1 MRLFIAVNFN
11 ENIKNM
17 LSDIIRKLR
26 PHTRQGS
33 YTLTENLHLTLVFLG
48 EVEPDRIDKVTRA
61 MKEMI
66 GTSFELKL
74 GGLGH
79 FRRDGGDI
87 YWIGVENNEIL
98 QDMQSQLAK
107 LLIRAGFSIEERKFK
122 PHLTIG
128 RRIIFNNSFN
138 EKEFSRTLPEMSMEV
153 NHISLMKSERING
166 RLTYTEIFS
175 RHLDVSG
182 GDDSDNK

>member
-11 ENIKNM
+11 ESIKIN
-17 LSDIIRKLR
+17 LSDIMERLK
-26 PHTRQGS
+26 PYAVQGNF
-33 YTLTENLHLTLVFLG
+33 TPTENLHLTLVFLG
-48 EVEPDRIDKVTRA
+48 EVEPDRVDKITMAMEEVVT
-61 MKEMI
+61 K
-66 GTSFELKL
+66 SFLLKFS
-74 GGLGH
+74 GFGH

-87 YWIGVENNEIL
+87 YWIGVEKNETL
-98 QDMQSQLAK
+98 QDMQSQLTK

-182 GDDSDNK
+182 RYSDNK